1 MADMADKVVRW
12 GILST
17 AAIAARAF
25 IPALRQTQ
33 RGQLMAVASRSRE
46 KGEAFARQHDVPL
59 VFGDYASLLAS
70 DQIDAVYNPLPNA
83 LHAEWTAL
91 AARHGKQV
99 FCEKPLALNP
109 AQARQMVEACQQ
121 AGVLLFE
128 AFVFLYHP
136 QTLKLRQLLEE
147 GAIGPLVQVQA
158 QMTFP
163 LVRPTDNIRMNKE
176 LGGGSLMDVGCYP
189 ITFARFA
196 FGAEPLSVQAACR
209 MDPDYGV
216 DTRAGILLNF
226 SGERFATLQT
236 GFDAPGGQ
244 GAVLFGEKGY
254 IEVPKPY
261 HPGEH
266 SQIAVHRADKE
277 EVFSFDTGTMPFAP
291 ALEHFHD
298 CILDGAKP
306 IATGAY
312 AGGTLEI
319 IEAVRESSRSGRR
332 VELSAG

>member
-1 MADMADKVVRW
+1 MAAKMIRW

-25 IPALRQTQ
+25 IPALRQTR
-33 RGQLMAVASRSRE
+33 RGQLVAVASRSRE
-46 KGEAFARQHDVPL
+46 KGEAFARQHEIPL
-59 VFGDYASLLAS
+59 VFGDYGSLLAS

-109 AQARQMVEACQQ
+109 AEARQMVAACQQ

-136 QTLKLRQLLEE
+136 QTLKLRQLLNE
-147 GAIGPLVQVQA
+147 GAIGQLVQAQA

-163 LVRPTDNIRMNKE
+163 LARPTDNIRMNKE
-176 LGGGSLMDVGCYP
+176 LGGGSLMDAGCYP

-196 FGAEPLSVQAACR
+196 FGAEPLSVQASCR
-209 MDPDYGV
+209 MDPDCGV

-261 HPGEH
+261 HPGEQ
-266 SQIAVHRADKE
+266 SQFTMHREGKE
-277 EVFSFDTGTMPFAP
+277 EVVSFSTDSMPFAP

-298 CILDGAKP
+298 CILDGTTP
-306 IATGAY
+306 IATAAY
-312 AGGTLEI
+312 AGGTLQI

-332 VELSAG
+332 VELPVG

>member
-1 MADMADKVVRW
+1 MAEKTLRW

-17 AAIAARAF
+17 AAIGARAF
-25 IPALRQTQ
+25 VPALRQTR
-33 RGQLMAVASRSRE
+33 RGQLAAVASRDQERGAS
-46 KGEAFARQHDVPL
+46 FARQHDIPL

-83 LHAEWTAL
+83 LHAEWTIA
-91 AARHGKQV
+91 AARQGKHV
-99 FCEKPLALNP
+99 FCEKPLALD
-109 AQARQMVEACQQ
+109 AAEAGQMVAACQR

-136 QTLKLRQLLEE
+136 QTLKLRQLLDE

-158 QMTFP
+158 QMTFA
-163 LVRPTDNIRMNKE
+163 LARPTDNIRMNKE

-209 MDPDYGV
+209 LDPEYGV

-226 SGERFATLQT
+226 SGERFATLQG

-244 GAVLFGEKGY
+244 AAVLFGEKGY
-254 IEVPKPY
+254 VEVPKPY
-261 HPGEH
+261 HPGEQ
-266 SQIAVHRADKE
+266 SQIVLHRGSQE
-277 EVFSFDTGTMPFAP
+277 ETLTFATGTMPFAP
-291 ALEHFHD
+291 AIEHFHE

-306 IATGAY
+306 LATA
-312 AGGTLEI
+312 ANALGTLRI
-319 IEAVRESSRSGRR
+319 IEAVLESSRSGRR
-332 VELSAG
+332 AGLG

>member
-1 MADMADKVVRW
+1 MAEKMVRW

-17 AAIAARAF
+17 AGIAARAF
-25 IPALRQTQ
+25 VPALRQTR
-33 RGQLMAVASRSRE
+33 RGQLAALASRSRE
-46 KGEAFARQHDVPL
+46 KGEAFARQHDIPL

-70 DQIDAVYNPLPNA
+70 DQIDAVYNPLPNS

-91 AARHGKQV
+91 AAGQGKHV

-109 AQARQMVEACQQ
+109 AEARQMVEVCQK
-121 AGVLLFE
+121 AGVMLFE

-136 QTLKLRQLLEE
+136 QTLKLRQLLDE

-163 LVRPTDNIRMNKE
+163 LARPTDNIRMNRE

-196 FGAEPLSVQAACR
+196 FGVEPLSVQATCR

-216 DTRAGILLNF
+216 DTRAGMLLNF
-226 SGERFATLQT
+226 SGERFATLQA

-266 SQIAVHRADKE
+266 SQMVIHRGDKE
-277 EVFSFDTGTMPFAP
+277 ETLSFDTGTVPFAP

-298 CILDGAKP
+298 CILDRTKP
-306 IATGAY
+306 IATAAY
-312 AGGTLEI
+312 AGGTLQVI
-319 IEAVRESSRSGRR
+319 GAVLESSRTGRR
-332 VELSAG
+332 VELPAG